1 MTDPVALYCEP
12 GRAIMEFRDLE
23 MRQEF
28 LKWVED
34 IQPTLREHNIQPS
47 DPIQISLPPFSF
59 KSGSTLARRM
69 NRLNVD
75 ELDEL
80 AVDAVDVPDAVDV
93 VDAPVDPVDPVR
105 ETVSVARSED
115 VDFVAASPE
124 IVEDVYRHED
134 SIEQNFHRWAAANH
148 AGESIVSFIPTGVK
162 PLEKISTLFERHS
175 ARVED
180 LDDLRQYF
188 VVVSQQTSKLDHTIR
203 FLDGTVKTIDTDM
216 LFTDDDAVEHTL
228 TTLMQ
233 SETPMYFIEYLN

>member
-1 MTDPVALYCEP
+1 MTDPVALYCKP
-12 GRAIMEFRDLE
+12 GRVIMEFRDLE

-59 KSGSTLARRM
+59 KSDSTLARRM

-80 AVDAVDVPDAVDV
+80 AVDAPVESVASVDGDVVAVDQV
-93 VDAPVDPVDPVR
+93 ADVAPVASVDG
-105 ETVSVARSED
+105 D
-115 VDFVAASPE
+115 VDFVAAT
-124 IVEDVYRHED
+124 EDVYRYED

-148 AGESIVSFIPTGVK
+148 ARESLVSFIPTSLT
-162 PLEKISTLFERHS
+162 PLDQISTLFNRHT
-175 ARVED
+175 ARIED
-180 LDDLRQYF
+180 LGELREYF
-188 VVVSQQTSKLDHTIR
+188 VVVSQQTSKLDHTIT

-228 TTLMQ
+228 TTLLQ
-233 SETPMYFIEYLN
+233 SETPMYFVEYLN

>member
-28 LKWVED
+28 LNWVED

-59 KSGSTLARRM
+59 KSNSTLARRM

-80 AVDAVDVPDAVDV
+80 AADV
-93 VDAPVDPVDPVR
+93 VDTVESVAEIAEIAENAPV
-105 ETVSVARSED
+105 ETARSAPLEVED
-115 VDFVAASPE
+115 VDFVAAEP
-124 IVEDVYRHED
+124 VEDVYRHED

-148 AGESIVSFIPTGVK
+148 AKESIVSFLPTGVE
-162 PLEKISTLFERHS
+162 PLEQISTLFNRHS
-175 ARVED
+175 ARVEN
-180 LDDLRQYF
+180 LDELRQYF
-188 VVVSQQTSKLDHTIR
+188 VVASQQTSKLDHTIT

-228 TTLMQ
+228 AMLMQ